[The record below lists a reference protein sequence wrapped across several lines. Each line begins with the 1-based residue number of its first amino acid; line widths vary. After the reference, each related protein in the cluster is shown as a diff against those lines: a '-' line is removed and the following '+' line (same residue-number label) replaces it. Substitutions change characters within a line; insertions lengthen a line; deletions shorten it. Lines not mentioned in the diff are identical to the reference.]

1 MKFSSWIWSEINNDA
16 YEFRTNGD
24 RFRSDVV
31 GFKSDTISLK
41 TFFAVTRLKI
51 GMFGY
56 HIIDI
61 KDLVSARKLILM
73 IL

>member
-1 MKFSSWIWSEINNDA
+1 MTRTMILELMGIDSEVTWLALKVTRLVLKHFLIN
-16 YEFRTNGD
+16 R
-24 RFRSDVV
+24 
-31 GFKSDTISLK
+31 
-41 TFFAVTRLKI
+41 AVTRLKI